1 MPSRDRATAWTE
13 TPCSPSSRMIV
24 RPTGVSAPSRMA
36 GGNFASYVIWRVRMH
51 PIGDGPHG
59 RIDDVEAALPI
70 RFTQSVRVVNMRTGR
85 PAPQAEQGQLAA
97 SRWQES
103 RNSPCLPR
111 FHDDQQVAGLEFE
124 IRSIAGAV
132 PN

>member
-36 GGNFASYVIWRVRMH
+36 GGNFASDVIWRVRTH
-51 PIGDGPHG
+51 PIGDGLHG
-59 RIDDVEAALPI
+59 RIDDVEASLPI
-70 RFTQSVRVVNMRTGR
+70 CLTQSMRVVNMRTGR
-85 PAPQAEQGQLAA
+85 SAPQTKQGQLAA
-97 SRWQES
+97 SRSQES
-103 RNSPCLPR
+103 RNSSRLPR
-111 FHDDQQVAGLEFE
+111 FHDDQQVTGLEFE
-124 IRSIAGAV
+124 IRRIAGAV